1 MSKYAQI
8 YERSRA
14 PLYLQVALVM
24 RQRIVSGR
32 WARGEKIPTLEKLE
46 KEFSVARVTVRQAI
60 EILRDEGLLDAQQ
73 GRGTF
78 VSGRPKDTSWFNLA
92 DDISS
97 MVASLKK
104 NVLKRVHVREDVAPP
119 ALAEGEGAHAERYA
133 FLQSVQHNEG
143 EPFSVVNLYLDQEV
157 FALDSDGFK
166 HRAALPFL
174 MEHDEI
180 KVAHAYQTVT
190 IGVADYETAR
200 LLKIGLGEPISDC
213 RLVLV
218 NDVGTA
224 VYIADIH
231 YRKDCFRMRT
241 DLLAGQAAEAG
252 GGGAATSSGARPTIA
267 R

>member
-24 RQRIVSGR
+24 RQRISSGR
-32 WARGEKIPTLEKLE
+32 WEQGAKIPTLEKLE
-46 KEFSVARVTVRQAI
+46 QEFSVARVTVRQAI
-60 EILRDEGLLDAQQ
+60 EMLQAEGLLDAQQ

-78 VSGRPKDTSWFNLA
+78 VSGKPKDTSWFNVS

-97 MVASLKK
+97 LVASLKN
-104 NVLKRVHVREDVAPP
+104 NVLKRVRVRENAAPP
-119 ALAEGEGAHAERYA
+119 ILAPGEGEYAPQYA
-133 FLQSVQHNEG
+133 FLQSVQHNDG
-143 EPFSVVNLYLDQEV
+143 EPFSVVNLWLDQTV
-157 FALDSDGFK
+157 FALDSDGFR

-174 MEHDEI
+174 IEHEEI
-180 KVAHAYQTVT
+180 KIVHAYQTVM
-190 IGVADYETAR
+190 IGIAEYETAK

-218 NDVGTA
+218 NDAGIA

-231 YRKDCFRMRT
+231 YHKDSFRMKK
-241 DLLAGQAAEAG
+241 DLLAGRSEQAMA
-252 GGGAATSSGARPTIA
+252 
-267 R
+267 

>member
-24 RQRIVSGR
+24 RQRISSGR
-32 WARGEKIPTLEKLE
+32 WEQGAKIPTLEKLE
-46 KEFSVARVTVRQAI
+46 QEFSVARVTVRQAI
-60 EILRDEGLLDAQQ
+60 EMLQAEGLLDAQQ

-78 VSGRPKDTSWFNLA
+78 VSGKPKDTSWFNVS

-97 MVASLKK
+97 MVASLKN
-104 NVLKRVHVREDVAPP
+104 NVLKRVRVREDATPPILAPG
-119 ALAEGEGAHAERYA
+119 EGEYAPQYA
-133 FLQSVQHNEG
+133 FLQSVQHNDG
-143 EPFSVVNLYLDQEV
+143 EPFSVVNLWLDQTV
-157 FALDSDGFK
+157 FALDSDGFR

-174 MEHDEI
+174 MEHEQI
-180 KVAHAYQTVT
+180 KIVHAYQTVM
-190 IGVADYETAR
+190 IGIAEYETAK

-218 NDVGTA
+218 NDAGIA

-231 YRKDCFRMRT
+231 YHKDSFRMKK
-241 DLLAGQAAEAG
+241 DLLAGRSEQV
-252 GGGAATSSGARPTIA
+252 TV
-267 R
+267 